1 MGQVEAGADRLQAI
15 AEFLL
20 FENFGSG
27 RIATTRI
34 RARIELQGCSTLS
47 TEDHCE
53 HGVEASERGGEAVLR
68 DRVGLA
74 RA

>member
-1 MGQVEAGADRLQAI
+1 MRTSRMRPEPLYSERFALRDESKDVACQSPD
-15 AEFLL
+15 
-20 FENFGSG
+20 
-27 RIATTRI
+27 
-34 RARIELQGCSTLS
+34 QGCSTLS

-74 RA
+74 AA